1 MTPTLQFLVFITGF
15 IIILLLFIRLIQL
28 AEKRWGGR
36 IARQRQARIEQVTIA
51 GIILGIAMMFQPWTV
66 ALFEPGFLLLLF
78 STLAFILWSHV
89 LPRPAPAE
97 AKASE
102 EVH

>member
-1 MTPTLQFLVFITGF
+1 MNPTVQFFAFIAGF
-15 IIILLLFIRLIQL
+15 VIILLLFVRLIQL
-28 AEKRWGGR
+28 AEKRWSGKIER
-36 IARQRQARIEQVTIA
+36 RRQSRIEVVIIA

-78 STLAFILWSHV
+78 SALAFTLWSHV
-89 LPRPAPAE
+89 LPKPAPAE
-97 AKASE
+97 TKAGE

>member
-1 MTPTLQFLVFITGF
+1 MSPTVQFFVFIAGF
-15 IIILLLFIRLIQL
+15 IIILLLFVRLIQL
-28 AEKRWGGR
+28 SERRWNGKIER
-36 IARQRQARIEQVTIA
+36 RRQSRIEWVIIA

-89 LPRPAPAE
+89 IPKPVPVE
-97 AKASE
+97 ARAND

>member
-1 MTPTLQFLVFITGF
+1 MSPTAQFFIFIAGF
-15 IIILLLFIRLIQL
+15 IVVLLLFIRLIQL

-36 IARQRQARIEQVTIA
+36 IARRRQSRIEQVTIA
-51 GIILGIAMMFQPWTV
+51 GIILGIFMMFQPWTV
-66 ALFEPGFLLLLF
+66 TLFEPGFLLLLF

-89 LPRPAPAE
+89 IPRPAPVEVAVQ
-97 AKASE
+97 E

>member
-1 MTPTLQFLVFITGF
+1 MNPTVQFFVFIAGF
-15 IIILLLFIRLIQL
+15 IIILLLFVRLIQL
-28 AEKRWGGR
+28 AEKRWSGKIER
-36 IARQRQARIEQVTIA
+36 RRQSRIELIIIA

-66 ALFEPGFLLLLF
+66 TLFEPGFLLLLF
-78 STLAFILWSHV
+78 SALAFTLWSHV
-89 LPRPAPAE
+89 IPKPAPAE